1 MSDLKSKKLIV
12 HLTPQMH
19 EDIANYAKRLGISMG
34 EYVRR
39 ALTKSI
45 DLERVDVRAPIISVE
60 KIDEY

>member
-1 MSDLKSKKLIV
+1 M

-19 EDIANYAKRLGISMG
+19 KDVAYSAKRLKISMG

-45 DLERVDVRAPIISVE
+45 DLERVDMRAPIISVE